1 MTQSYSF
8 RPHWTCSQRM
18 DVVLDGDIVQEVKF
32 HGGCSGNTKGVCA
45 LARGRKVQDVIE
57 ALEGIKCGP
66 RSTSCPDQLARG
78 LKRILAEQAA
88 EAQS

>member
-1 MTQSYSF
+1 MAESYSF

-18 DVVLDGDIVQEVKF
+18 DVVMEGDVMQSVKIL
-32 HGGCSGNTKGVCA
+32 GGCSGNTKGVCA
-45 LARGRKVQDVIE
+45 LARGRKAQEVID

-78 LKRILAEQAA
+78 LRKILDSQH
-88 EAQS
+88 

>member
-1 MTQSYSF
+1 MSQKYSF
-8 RPHWTCSQRM
+8 HPRWTCAQKM
-18 DVVLDGDIVQEVKF
+18 DVVLDGDVIQSVRI

-45 LARGRKVQDVIE
+45 LARGRKVQDVID

-78 LKRILAEQAA
+78 LKRILAQRNR
-88 EAQS
+88 

>member
-1 MTQSYSF
+1 MAESYSF

-18 DVVLDGDIVQEVKF
+18 DVVMEGDVIQSVKIL
-32 HGGCSGNTKGVCA
+32 GGCSGNTKGVCA
-45 LARGRKVQDVIE
+45 LARGRKAQDVID

-78 LKRILAEQAA
+78 LRKILDSQH
-88 EAQS
+88 

>member
-1 MTQSYSF
+1 MAESYSF

-18 DVVLDGDIVQEVKF
+18 DVVMEGDVIQSVKIL
-32 HGGCSGNTKGVCA
+32 GGCSGNTKGVCA
-45 LARGRKVQDVIE
+45 LARGRKAQDDID

-78 LKRILAEQAA
+78 LRKILDSQH
-88 EAQS
+88 

>member
-1 MTQSYSF
+1 MAESYSF

-18 DVVLDGDIVQEVKF
+18 DVVMEGDVIQSVKIL
-32 HGGCSGNTKGVCA
+32 GGCSGNTKGVCA
-45 LARGRKVQDVIE
+45 LARGRKAQEVID

-78 LKRILAEQAA
+78 LRKILDSQH
-88 EAQS
+88 

>member
-1 MTQSYSF
+1 MAESYSF

-18 DVVLDGDIVQEVKF
+18 DVVMEGDVIQSVKTL
-32 HGGCSGNTKGVCA
+32 GGCSGNTKGVCA
-45 LARGRKVQDVIE
+45 LARGRKAQDVID

-78 LKRILAEQAA
+78 LRKILDSQH
-88 EAQS
+88 